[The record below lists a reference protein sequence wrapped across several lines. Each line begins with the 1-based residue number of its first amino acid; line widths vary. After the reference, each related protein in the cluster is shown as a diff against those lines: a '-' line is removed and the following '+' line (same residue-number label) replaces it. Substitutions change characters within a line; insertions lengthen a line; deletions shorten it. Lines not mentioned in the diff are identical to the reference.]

1 MKKLKGD
8 EIIRALKQ
16 IQKKQDLLEKQ
27 VSKIIDN
34 PNTAQDAADVATA
47 AGKDK
52 SWLKQFVDDS
62 DLDALNSIA
71 SAGSTAAGGIS
82 FTHFLLKSNLDDD
95 QKTALIQQTRTD
107 YVSIEHLENNML
119 ITNVYQKADQV
130 ELFRT

>member
-1 MKKLKGD
+1 
-8 EIIRALKQ
+8 
-16 IQKKQDLLEKQ
+16 
-27 VSKIIDN
+27 
-34 PNTAQDAADVATA
+34 
-47 AGKDK
+47 
-52 SWLKQFVDDS
+52 
-62 DLDALNSIA
+62 LNSIA

-130 ELFRT
+130 ELFRTEKPIKKKPWYNFWS